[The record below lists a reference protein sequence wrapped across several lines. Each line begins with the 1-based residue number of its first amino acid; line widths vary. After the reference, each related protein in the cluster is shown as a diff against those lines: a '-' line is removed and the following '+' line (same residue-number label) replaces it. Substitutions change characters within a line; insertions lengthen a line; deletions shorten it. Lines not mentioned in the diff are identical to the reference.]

1 MSAITNRA
9 DLSEF
14 LKARR
19 AALTP
24 ADVGLPAGQRRRT
37 TGLRREEV
45 ASLADVSV
53 SWYTWLEQG
62 RAIKASADVL
72 DALARA
78 LKLDDVER
86 NHLFALAGYPQ
97 RGPIRPGATAA
108 SPAVGRLLDS
118 LVPAPAYLLEAR
130 WDLIA
135 WNEPFALLFPRV
147 LDLDV
152 EDRNLV
158 WIVFADADARA
169 LIGNWEHEA
178 RRVLSQFRAEIVP
191 WRDDPAV
198 VRLVARLQERSEE
211 FAQWWPRH
219 DVGAFETH
227 RRVFHHPRAGR
238 LEFETQ
244 QLVPVGEP
252 DQRIVV
258 HLPIA
263 GDDSA
268 QRLLEGTAPPP

>member
-1 MSAITNRA
+1 MAPVTRRA
-9 DLSEF
+9 DLAEF
-14 LKARR
+14 LRARR
-19 AALTP
+19 AALAP
-24 ADVGLPAGQRRRT
+24 GDVGLPATGRRRT
-37 TGLRREEV
+37 QGLRREEV
-45 ASLADVSV
+45 ALLAGVSL

-62 RAIKASADVL
+62 RPINVSPDVL

-78 LKLDDVER
+78 LRLDDVER
-86 NHLFALAGYPQ
+86 DHLFALAGYPN
-97 RGPIRPGATAA
+97 RSPIRPDTAA
-108 SPAVGRLLDS
+108 PSVAVRHLLDA
-118 LVPAPAYLLEAR
+118 LAPAPAYLLGAR
-130 WDLIA
+130 WDLVA
-135 WNEPFALLFPRV
+135 WNKPFALLFPPV

-152 EDRNLV
+152 DDRNLV
-158 WIVFADADARA
+158 WIVFAEPHARV
-169 LIGNWEHEA
+169 LIGDWEHEA
-178 RRVLSQFRAEIVP
+178 RRVLSQFRADVVP

-198 VRLVARLQERSEE
+198 VQLVDRLLDTSAE

-258 HLPIA
+258 HLPIP

-268 QRLLEGTAPPP
+268 QRLLE